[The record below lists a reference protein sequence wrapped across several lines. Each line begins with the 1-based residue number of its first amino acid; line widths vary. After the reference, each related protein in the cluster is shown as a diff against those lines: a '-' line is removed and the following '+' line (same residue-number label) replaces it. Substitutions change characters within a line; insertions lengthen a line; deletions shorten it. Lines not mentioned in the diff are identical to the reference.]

1 MNAVGI
7 DVSKGKSMV
16 CVMRPF
22 GEVVLEPFEVLH
34 TAQSLNDLA
43 GKLKALDGETR
54 VVMEAT
60 GNYHK
65 PVAFVLHDAGLF
77 VSVVNPVL
85 IHDYDNNSLR
95 RVKTDRKDAV
105 KIANYTLDKWTRLRQ
120 YLPEDDTRLALK
132 NCYRQYQQAVA
143 VRTMLK
149 NNLISSLDL
158 TFPDANKLFSS
169 PAKSNGCEKW
179 VDFIGDFWHSEC
191 VSSLSSDAF
200 AKKYLKWCQ
209 KHGYNFTRSKS
220 DTIYACAVNAAS
232 LPKSPTSKLLIQ
244 QQVAQLKAVSQSVA
258 AFQQEMLRLSQQ
270 LPEFDTVME
279 MYGVGPS
286 LGPQLMA
293 EIGDVRRFSSK
304 KSLIAFAG
312 IEPQPNDS
320 GKIVG
325 NDSGISKVGSA
336 VLRRTLFLIMT
347 VILKTQPQ
355 DEPVFQFMNKKRSEG
370 KPYKVYMMASANKF
384 LRIYYARVKAVM
396 DSKHSK

>member
-1 MNAVGI
+1 M
-7 DVSKGKSMV
+7 
-16 CVMRPF
+16 
-22 GEVVLEPFEVLH
+22 
-34 TAQSLNDLA
+34 TAD
-43 GKLKALDGETR
+43 K
-54 VVMEAT
+54 
-60 GNYHK
+60 
-65 PVAFVLHDAGLF
+65 
-77 VSVVNPVL
+77 
-85 IHDYDNNSLR
+85 
-95 RVKTDRKDAV
+95 KDAV

-120 YLPEDDTRLALK
+120 CLPEDDTRLDLK

-158 TFPDANKLFSS
+158 TFPDINRLFTS
-169 PAKSNGCEKW
+169 PSKSNGCEKW
-179 VDFIGDFWHSEC
+179 VDFIGEFWHSEC
-191 VSSLSSDAF
+191 VSSLSENGF

-209 KHGYNFTRSKS
+209 KNGYIFARSKS
-220 DTIYACAVNAAS
+220 DEIYACAVNAAS
-232 LPKSPTSKLLIQ
+232 LPKSAASKLLIQ
-244 QQVAQLKAVSQSVA
+244 QQVVQLKAVSKSVA
-258 AFQQEMLRLSQQ
+258 AFRQEMLRLSRQ

-293 EIGDVRRFSSK
+293 EIGDIRRFQSK

-320 GKIVG
+320 GKVVD

-347 VILKTQPQ
+347 VILQTHPQ
-355 DEPVFQFMNKKRSEG
+355 DEPVFQFMDKKRSEG

-384 LRIYYARVKAVM
+384 LRIYYARVKTVM
-396 DSKHSK
+396 DSADSN

>member
-158 TFPDANKLFSS
+158 
-169 PAKSNGCEKW
+169 
-179 VDFIGDFWHSEC
+179 
-191 VSSLSSDAF
+191 
-200 AKKYLKWCQ
+200 
-209 KHGYNFTRSKS
+209 R
-220 DTIYACAVNAAS
+220 
-232 LPKSPTSKLLIQ
+232 
-244 QQVAQLKAVSQSVA
+244 
-258 AFQQEMLRLSQQ
+258 
-270 LPEFDTVME
+270 
-279 MYGVGPS
+279 
-286 LGPQLMA
+286 
-293 EIGDVRRFSSK
+293 
-304 KSLIAFAG
+304 
-312 IEPQPNDS
+312 
-320 GKIVG
+320 
-325 NDSGISKVGSA
+325 
-336 VLRRTLFLIMT
+336 
-347 VILKTQPQ
+347 
-355 DEPVFQFMNKKRSEG
+355 
-370 KPYKVYMMASANKF
+370 
-384 LRIYYARVKAVM
+384 
-396 DSKHSK
+396 

>member
-34 TAQSLNDLA
+34 TAQNLHDLA
-43 GKLKALDGETR
+43 EKLKALDGETR
-54 VVMEAT
+54 VVLEAT

-143 VRTMLK
+143 IRTMLK

-158 TFPDANKLFSS
+158 TFPDANKLFTS

-191 VSSLSSDAF
+191 ISSLSANAF

-209 KHGYNFTRSKS
+209 KHGYVFTRSKS
-220 DTIYACAVNAAS
+220 DEIYACAVNSAS

-258 AFQQEMLRLSQQ
+258 AFRQEMLRLSQQ

-279 MYGVGPS
+279 MYGVG
-286 LGPQLMA
+286 LL
-293 EIGDVRRFSSK
+293 
-304 KSLIAFAG
+304 
-312 IEPQPNDS
+312 
-320 GKIVG
+320 
-325 NDSGISKVGSA
+325 SA
-336 VLRRTLFLIMT
+336 SADGRNRGCPPLFLQEISHC
-347 VILKTQPQ
+347 
-355 DEPVFQFMNKKRSEG
+355 FCGN
-370 KPYKVYMMASANKF
+370 
-384 LRIYYARVKAVM
+384 
-396 DSKHSK
+396 

>member
-1 MNAVGI
+1 MNAIGI
-7 DVSKGKSMV
+7 DVSKGKSTV
-16 CVMRPF
+16 AVLRPY
-22 GEVVLEPFEVLH
+22 GEVVVSPFDVAH
-34 TAQSLNDLA
+34 TGSDLRA
-43 GKLKALDGETR
+43 LADLIKKLTGETK

-60 GNYHK
+60 GNYFESI
-65 PVAFVLHDAGLF
+65 ARYLHEQNIF

-95 RVKTDRKDAV
+95 RVKTDRKDAI
-105 KIANYTLDKWTRLRQ
+105 KIANYTLDKWTRLRK

-143 VRTMLK
+143 IRTMLK

-158 TFPDANKLFSS
+158 TFPDANKLFTS

-179 VDFIGDFWHSEC
+179 VDFIGEFWHSEC
-191 VSSLSSDAF
+191 VSSLSADTF

-209 KHGYNFTRSKS
+209 KNRYQFTRSKS
-220 DTIYACAVNAAS
+220 DEIYVCAVNAAS
-232 LPKSPTSKLLIQ
+232 LPKSATSKLLIQ
-244 QQVAQLKAVSQSVA
+244 QQVVQLKAVSKSVA

-293 EIGDVRRFSSK
+293 EIGDVRHFSSK

-325 NDSGISKVGSA
+325 NDKGISKVGSA

-347 VILKTQPQ
+347 VILQTQPQ

-396 DSKHSK
+396 DSERSQ

>member
-1 MNAVGI
+1 MI
-7 DVSKGKSMV
+7 TEQQ
-16 CVMRPF
+16 R
-22 GEVVLEPFEVLH
+22 
-34 TAQSLNDLA
+34 
-43 GKLKALDGETR
+43 R
-54 VVMEAT
+54 
-60 GNYHK
+60 
-65 PVAFVLHDAGLF
+65 AGL
-77 VSVVNPVL
+77 STAA
-85 IHDYDNNSLR
+85 H
-95 RVKTDRKDAV
+95 
-105 KIANYTLDKWTRLRQ
+105 
-120 YLPEDDTRLALK
+120 
-132 NCYRQYQQAVA
+132 
-143 VRTMLK
+143 
-149 NNLISSLDL
+149 
-158 TFPDANKLFSS
+158 
-169 PAKSNGCEKW
+169 
-179 VDFIGDFWHSEC
+179 
-191 VSSLSSDAF
+191 
-200 AKKYLKWCQ
+200 
-209 KHGYNFTRSKS
+209 
-220 DTIYACAVNAAS
+220 ACAVNAAS

-293 EIGDVRRFSSK
+293 EIGDIRRFSSK
-304 KSLIAFAG
+304 KLLIAFAG

>member
-1 MNAVGI
+1 MNAVDI

-22 GEVVLEPFEVLH
+22 GEVVLEPFEVSH
-34 TAQSLNDLA
+34 TAQNLRDLA
-43 GKLKALDGETR
+43 TKLKALDGETR
-54 VVMEAT
+54 VVLEAT

-77 VSVVNPVL
+77 VSVVNPLL

-95 RVKTDRKDAV
+95 RVKTDKKDAV

-158 TFPDANKLFSS
+158 TFPDINRLFTS

-179 VDFIGDFWHSEC
+179 VDFIGEFWHSEC
-191 VSSLSSDAF
+191 VSSLSENGF
-200 AKKYLKWCQ
+200 AKKHLKWCQ
-209 KHGYNFTRSKS
+209 KNGYIFARSKS
-220 DTIYACAVNAAS
+220 DEIYACAVNAAS
-232 LPKSPTSKLLIQ
+232 LPKSATSKLLIQ
-244 QQVAQLKAVSQSVA
+244 QQVVQLKAVSKSVA
-258 AFQQEMLRLSQQ
+258 AFQQEMLRLSRQ

-293 EIGDVRRFSSK
+293 EIGDIRRFQSK

-320 GKIVG
+320 GKVVG

-347 VILKTQPQ
+347 VILQTQP
-355 DEPVFQFMNKKRSEG
+355 
-370 KPYKVYMMASANKF
+370 
-384 LRIYYARVKAVM
+384 
-396 DSKHSK
+396 

>member
-22 GEVVLEPFEVLH
+22 GEVVFEPFEVLH
-34 TAQSLNDLA
+34 TAQNLNDLA

-54 VVMEAT
+54 VVLEAT

-95 RVKTDRKDAV
+95 RVKTDKKDAV

-143 VRTMLK
+143 IRTMLK
-149 NNLISSLDL
+149 NNLISFLDL
-158 TFPDANKLFSS
+158 TFPDANKLFTS
-169 PAKSNGCEKW
+169 PAKNNGCEKW

-191 VSSLSSDAF
+191 VSCLSEDAF

-209 KHGYNFTRSKS
+209 KHSYNFTRSKS
-220 DTIYACAVNAAS
+220 DEIYACAVNAAS
-232 LPKSPTSKLLIQ
+232 LPKSPTAKLLIQ
-244 QQVAQLKAVSQSVA
+244 QQVAQLKAVAKSVA

-320 GKIVG
+320 GKVVG
-325 NDSGISKVGSA
+325 NDKGISKVGSA

-347 VILKTQPQ
+347 VILQTQPQ
-355 DEPVFQFMNKKRSEG
+355 DEPVYNFMDKKRSEG

-396 DSKHSK
+396 DSASSN

>member
-209 KHGYNFTRSKS
+209 VSSGHSKPDSSFSSFKLACLFGHALDLLVSVRLTCHHAYTPDLSTLSSLRGLTCLRNGKSHLEVGFTLR
-220 DTIYACAVNAAS
+220 CLQRLS
-232 LPKSPTSKLLIQ
+232 LPHLATQLCHWRDNWSTIDCWCPSHWALWSTTS
-244 QQVAQLKAVSQSVA
+244 S
-258 AFQQEMLRLSQQ
+258 
-270 LPEFDTVME
+270 T
-279 MYGVGPS
+279 PS
-286 LGPQLMA
+286 LRTPSACCRWSPPPPSCSSSAPLCPQT
-293 EIGDVRRFSSK
+293 
-304 KSLIAFAG
+304 
-312 IEPQPNDS
+312 PP
-320 GKIVG
+320 
-325 NDSGISKVGSA
+325 
-336 VLRRTLFLIMT
+336 
-347 VILKTQPQ
+347 
-355 DEPVFQFMNKKRSEG
+355 RS
-370 KPYKVYMMASANKF
+370 
-384 LRIYYARVKAVM
+384 
-396 DSKHSK
+396 

>member
-7 DVSKGKSMV
+7 DISKGKSVV

-22 GEVVLEPFEVLH
+22 GEVVLEPFEVFH
-34 TAQSLNDLA
+34 DAQNLNNLA
-43 GKLKALDGETR
+43 KKLKALDGETR
-54 VVMEAT
+54 VVLEAT

-65 PVAFVLHDAGLF
+65 PVAFVLHSAGLF

-105 KIANYTLDKWTRLRQ
+105 KIANYTLDKWTRLQQ
-120 YLPEDDTRLALK
+120 YLPEDNTRLALK
-132 NCYRQYQQAVA
+132 NCYRQYQQAVS

-158 TFPDANKLFSS
+158 TFPDVNKLFSS
-169 PAKSNGCEKW
+169 HAKSNGSEKW

-191 VSSLSSDAF
+191 VSNLSEEAF
-200 AKKYLKWCQ
+200 ARKYLKWC
-209 KHGYNFTRSKS
+209 KKYGYNFTRSKS
-220 DTIYACAVNAAS
+220 DEIYACAVNAAS

-244 QQVAQLKAVSQSVA
+244 QQVGQLKALSQSA
-258 AFQQEMLRLSQQ
+258 ATFRQEMFRLAQQ

-286 LGPQLMA
+286 LGPQLIA
-293 EIGDVRRFSSK
+293 EIGDVRRFSTK
-304 KSLIAFAG
+304 KALVAFAG

-320 GKIVG
+320 GKVVG

-336 VLRRTLFLIMT
+336 VLRRTLFLIMS
-347 VILKTQPQ
+347 VVLQTQPQ
-355 DEPVFQFMNKKRSEG
+355 NEPVFQFMDKKRSEG
-370 KPYKVYMMASANKF
+370 KPYKVYTMASANKF
-384 LRIYYARVKAVM
+384 LRIYYARVKAAL
-396 DSKHSK
+396 DSQNSN

>member
-34 TAQSLNDLA
+34 TAQNLNDLA

-54 VVMEAT
+54 VVLEAT

-77 VSVVNPVL
+77 VSVVNPIL

-143 VRTMLK
+143 IRTMLK

-158 TFPDANKLFSS
+158 TFPDANKLFTSL
-169 PAKSNGCEKW
+169 AKSNGCEKW

-191 VSSLSSDAF
+191 VSSLSADAF
-200 AKKYLKWCQ
+200 ATKYLKWCQ

-220 DTIYACAVNAAS
+220 NEIYTCAVNSAS

-258 AFQQEMLRLSQQ
+258 AFQQEMFRLSQQ

-293 EIGDVRRFSSK
+293 EI
-304 KSLIAFAG
+304 
-312 IEPQPNDS
+312 EPQPNDS

-325 NDSGISKVGSA
+325 NDKGISKVGSA

-347 VILKTQPQ
+347 VILQTQPQ

-396 DSKHSK
+396 DFEHSQ

>member
-279 MYGVGPS
+279 MYGVGLLS
-286 LGPQLMA
+286 
-293 EIGDVRRFSSK
+293 
-304 KSLIAFAG
+304 
-312 IEPQPNDS
+312 
-320 GKIVG
+320 
-325 NDSGISKVGSA
+325 
-336 VLRRTLFLIMT
+336 VL
-347 VILKTQPQ
+347 
-355 DEPVFQFMNKKRSEG
+355 N
-370 KPYKVYMMASANKF
+370 
-384 LRIYYARVKAVM
+384 
-396 DSKHSK
+396 

>member
-34 TAQSLNDLA
+34 TAQNLRDLA
-43 GKLKALDGETR
+43 EKLKALDGETR
-54 VVMEAT
+54 VVLEST

-143 VRTMLK
+143 IRTMLK

-158 TFPDANKLFSS
+158 TFPDANKLFAS
-169 PAKSNGCEKW
+169 PPKSNGCEKW
-179 VDFIGDFWHSEC
+179 VDFIGDFWHSEG
-191 VSSLSSDAF
+191 D
-200 AKKYLKWCQ
+200 
-209 KHGYNFTRSKS
+209 GENSK
-220 DTIYACAVNAAS
+220 AS
-232 LPKSPTSKLLIQ
+232 PANP
-244 QQVAQLKAVSQSVA
+244 
-258 AFQQEMLRLSQQ
+258 
-270 LPEFDTVME
+270 
-279 MYGVGPS
+279 
-286 LGPQLMA
+286 
-293 EIGDVRRFSSK
+293 RRNR
-304 KSLIAFAG
+304 IAFECFG
-312 IEPQPNDS
+312 FS
-320 GKIVG
+320 RV
-325 NDSGISKVGSA
+325 
-336 VLRRTLFLIMT
+336 RC
-347 VILKTQPQ
+347 
-355 DEPVFQFMNKKRSEG
+355 
-370 KPYKVYMMASANKF
+370 AS
-384 LRIYYARVKAVM
+384 
-396 DSKHSK
+396 

>member
-34 TAQSLNDLA
+34 TAQNLHDLA
-43 GKLKALDGETR
+43 EKLKALDGETR
-54 VVMEAT
+54 VVLEAT

-95 RVKTDRKDAV
+95 RVKTYKKDAV

-143 VRTMLK
+143 IRTMLK

-169 PAKSNGCEKW
+169 PVKNNGCEQG
-179 VDFIGDFWHSEC
+179 VDSFAAFCHSEC
-191 VSSLSSDAF
+191 V
-200 AKKYLKWCQ
+200 
-209 KHGYNFTRSKS
+209 
-220 DTIYACAVNAAS
+220 
-232 LPKSPTSKLLIQ
+232 
-244 QQVAQLKAVSQSVA
+244 
-258 AFQQEMLRLSQQ
+258 
-270 LPEFDTVME
+270 
-279 MYGVGPS
+279 
-286 LGPQLMA
+286 
-293 EIGDVRRFSSK
+293 
-304 KSLIAFAG
+304 
-312 IEPQPNDS
+312 
-320 GKIVG
+320 
-325 NDSGISKVGSA
+325 
-336 VLRRTLFLIMT
+336 
-347 VILKTQPQ
+347 
-355 DEPVFQFMNKKRSEG
+355 
-370 KPYKVYMMASANKF
+370 
-384 LRIYYARVKAVM
+384 
-396 DSKHSK
+396 

>member
-34 TAQSLNDLA
+34 TAQNLNDLA

-54 VVMEAT
+54 VVLEAT

-105 KIANYTLDKWTRLRQ
+105 KIANYTLDKWRWLRQ

-143 VRTMLK
+143 IRTMLK

-158 TFPDANKLFSS
+158 TFPDANKLFTS
-169 PAKSNGCEKW
+169 PAKNNGCEKW

-191 VSSLSSDAF
+191 VSSLSPDAF
-200 AKKYLKWCQ
+200 SKKYLKWCQ
-209 KHGYNFTRSKS
+209 KHGYYFTRSKS
-220 DTIYACAVNAAS
+220 DEVYACAVS
-232 LPKSPTSKLLIQ
+232 
-244 QQVAQLKAVSQSVA
+244 AVSQSVA

-320 GKIVG
+320 GKVVG
-325 NDSGISKVGSA
+325 NDKGISKVGSA

-347 VILKTQPQ
+347 V
-355 DEPVFQFMNKKRSEG
+355 FC
-370 KPYKVYMMASANKF
+370 
-384 LRIYYARVKAVM
+384 
-396 DSKHSK
+396 KHSHRMNLFSNS

>member
-34 TAQSLNDLA
+34 TAQNLHDLA
-43 GKLKALDGETR
+43 EKLKALDGETR
-54 VVMEAT
+54 VVLEAT

-95 RVKTDRKDAV
+95 RVKTDKKDAV

-143 VRTMLK
+143 IRTMLK

-169 PAKSNGCEKW
+169 PVKNNGCEKW

-191 VSSLSSDAF
+191 VSSLSANAF

-209 KHGYNFTRSKS
+209 KHGYVFTRSKS
-220 DTIYACAVNAAS
+220 DEIYACAVNSAS

-258 AFQQEMLRLSQQ
+258 AFRQEMLRLSQQ
-270 LPEFDTVME
+270 
-279 MYGVGPS
+279 
-286 LGPQLMA
+286 MA

-320 GKIVG
+320 GKVVG
-325 NDSGISKVGSA
+325 NDKGISKVGSA

-347 VILKTQPQ
+347 VILQTQPQ

-384 LRIYYARVKAVM
+384 LRIYYAKVKAVM
-396 DSKHSK
+396 DSERSQ

>member
-34 TAQSLNDLA
+34 TAQNLHDLA
-43 GKLKALDGETR
+43 EKLKALDGETR
-54 VVMEAT
+54 VVLEAT

-95 RVKTDRKDAV
+95 RVKTDKKDAV
-105 KIANYTLDKWTRLRQ
+105 KIAI
-120 YLPEDDTRLALK
+120 
-132 NCYRQYQQAVA
+132 
-143 VRTMLK
+143 RTMLK

-158 TFPDANKLFSS
+158 TFPDANKLFTS

-191 VSSLSSDAF
+191 ISSLSANAF

-209 KHGYNFTRSKS
+209 KHGYVFTRSKS
-220 DTIYACAVNAAS
+220 DEIYACAVNSAS

-258 AFQQEMLRLSQQ
+258 AFRQEMLRLSQQ

-320 GKIVG
+320 GKVVG
-325 NDSGISKVGSA
+325 NDKGISKVGSA

-347 VILKTQPQ
+347 VILQTQPQ

-396 DSKHSK
+396 DSERSQ